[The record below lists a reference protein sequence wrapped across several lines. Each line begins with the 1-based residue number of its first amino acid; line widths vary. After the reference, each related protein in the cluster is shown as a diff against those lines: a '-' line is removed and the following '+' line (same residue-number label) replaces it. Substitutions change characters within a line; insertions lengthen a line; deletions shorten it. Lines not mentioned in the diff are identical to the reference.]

1 MRTLHKKSAWK
12 GDGAKNAR
20 LIAKLNLFAGGPKSG
35 SSSEGMS
42 ARTDELGLQVKIQM
56 ESARAP
62 GLEKQES
69 DQEDKLDH
77 ELELAVEEAKEAE
90 KLLETIHLDEDDLDS
105 ANVQESEEARVTGGA
120 GGG

>member
-1 MRTLHKKSAWK
+1 
-12 GDGAKNAR
+12 
-20 LIAKLNLFAGGPKSG
+20 
-35 SSSEGMS
+35 
-42 ARTDELGLQVKIQM
+42 M

-77 ELELAVEEAKEAE
+77 ELELAVEEAEEAE

-105 ANVQESEEARVTGGA
+105 ANVQENEEARVTGGA